1 MSNTCIYYNDILV
14 LFDRCKSKEPLLVFE
29 WLTFFAAFTMSSFIC
44 FLLKT
49 PWNQSVGYLFLF
61 TVCAIILAT
70 LDAIL
75 YEVYFSTLRKLLL
88 IPTGLDQF
96 TPYVQKECES
106 AHTCTTDHTSIHHRI
121 SPDGACLVAKTSI
134 SKRNVAEGCAVVR
147 LVVRGGA
154 WVVFSLVGQ

>member
-1 MSNTCIYYNDILV
+1 MFPIEDPVKPECRVWLPISVYSLCNYISHS
-14 LFDRCKSKEPLLVFE
+14 RC
-29 WLTFFAAFTMSSFIC
+29 
-44 FLLKT
+44 
-49 PWNQSVGYLFLF
+49 YL
-61 TVCAIILAT
+61 IRGI
-70 LDAIL
+70 
-75 YEVYFSTLRKLLL
+75 FSTLRKLLL